1 MVNNKHFVEKV
12 TPRLEWGEGQL
23 AHVNSLE
30 DLDRLIDKLSQE
42 AATGLPFSIELSMN
56 SDTALSIVIG
66 NKISHMNFFSMTSVP
81 HVVGCRGLW
90 NDDELFVF
98 LYGNEYS
105 EMPRKY
111 CVPVEVALEALR
123 QYFLTGVR
131 PQNVVWND
139 AL

>member
-12 TPRLEWGEGQL
+12 TPRLEWREDQF
-23 AHVNSLE
+23 AHVKSLE
-30 DLDRLIDKLSQE
+30 DLDRLIDGLSEE

-66 NKISHMNFFSMTSVP
+66 TEISHMNFFSMISVP
-81 HVVGCRGLW
+81 HVVGCRGPW
-90 NDDELFVF
+90 NDDELLVF
-98 LYGNEYS
+98 LYRNEYS

-111 CVPVEVALEALR
+111 CVPVEDAREALR
-123 QYFLTGVR
+123 QYFVTGVR

-139 AL
+139 SL